1 VEGPTLADQ
10 IARGPIPLERALSI
24 ARQVAEAL
32 EAAHEQGIVHRDL
45 KPANVKL
52 RRDGVVKVLD
62 FGLARPALLSPKEA
76 PGTNPA
82 SSELTSPAMTAMGM
96 MIGTPAYMSPEQV
109 KGRPVDR
116 RADIWAFGAVLFEML
131 SGRLAFHGED
141 VPETLASVLQQEPH
155 WSAIPGSTPAPVRN
169 LIARCLERDPR
180 QRLRDIGE
188 ARILIEDPSRSLLA
202 RNHAPRRLSRR
213 RAFATAAALA
223 GVAALAAGTAR
234 YFSEKPPPSSVGR
247 FIVTTAPDQ
256 LLNYPLAGYML
267 ALSPDGRNLVYVA
280 NDMLYLRR
288 LSDFQARPIA
298 GTQDLQSITD
308 PVFSPDGKWI
318 AFYALGDQTIKRISV
333 MGGAAVTICKAGMLY
348 GIQWADDAIYFGQ
361 AHKGVMRVLAEGGA
375 PEEVIRVNASEQAH
389 GPHLLPDGHHMLVTI
404 AHDDTVNRWNN
415 AKIVLFSLSTGE
427 RRDLLEGGS
436 DARYIPTGHLIYAH
450 RATLFA
456 IPFDLRS
463 MKTTGSP
470 TAVLEGVARS
480 AGGRTGV
487 VQLSASQNGS
497 IAYLSRPDD
506 PNALFFMG
514 FSDRSG
520 KVERLNLPVGHFTS
534 PRISPDGKRI
544 AFAASAV
551 SSESGD
557 DPTVIWLYD
566 VEGHNAL
573 RRLTYEGNNRFPIW
587 TPDSSRVVFQS
598 NRDGDRAIFW
608 QRPDGSGAERL
619 THPEKGTSHIPESW
633 SRTDDVLLFSVD
645 NGLDFTLWAL
655 SRKTGKSLPVGG
667 IRSIYPIDA
676 RFSPDG
682 KWIAYAS
689 AEKAGKTTI
698 YVQPFPATGAKY
710 QLFVKKESNDTPHK
724 PVWSNDGSELFYV
737 PRFPVLETVKV
748 TTRPEFAFG
757 AASQIPRL
765 FITAAPNQRSA
776 FDVTPD
782 GRFLGMFNVNGPQM
796 GQIGPPR
803 EIAVVLDWFDEL
815 RTKVH

>member
-1 VEGPTLADQ
+1 
-10 IARGPIPLERALSI
+10 LETALSI
-24 ARQVAEAL
+24 ARQIAEAL

-45 KPANVKL
+45 KPGNVKL
-52 RRDGVVKVLD
+52 RPDGVVKVLD
-62 FGLARPALLSPKEA
+62 FGLAKPALPSPDRAQRTDDALPEI
-76 PGTNPA
+76 
-82 SSELTSPAMTAMGM
+82 TSPALTGMGV

-116 RADIWAFGAVLFEML
+116 RADIWAFGAVLYEML

-141 VPETLASVLQQEPH
+141 VPETLAAVLQQEPD
-155 WSAIPGSTPAPVRN
+155 WSAIPGSTPVPVRN

-188 ARILIEDPSRSLLA
+188 ARILVDNPSGFLLA
-202 RNHAPRRLSRR
+202 QNHAPLRLSRR
-213 RAFATAAALA
+213 RAFATAAALV

-234 YFSEKPPPSSVGR
+234 YFSEKPSPSSVRR
-247 FIVTTAPDQ
+247 FILTTAPDQ
-256 LLNYPLAGYML
+256 LLNFPMSGYVL

-280 NDMLYLRR
+280 NDRLYLRP

-298 GTQDLQSITD
+298 GTQDYASITD

-318 AFYALGDQTIKRISV
+318 AFYARGDQTIKRISV
-333 MGGAAVTICKAGMLY
+333 TGGAAVTICKAGMLY
-348 GIQWADDAIYFGQ
+348 GIQWTDDTIYFGQ
-361 AHKGVMRVLAEGGA
+361 AHKGVMRVSAGGGA
-375 PEEVIRVNASEQAH
+375 PEEIIRVNAGEQAH

-404 AHDDTVNRWNN
+404 ARDNTVNRWNN

-427 RRDLLEGGS
+427 RRDLVEGGS

-450 RATLFA
+450 RATLYA
-456 IPFDLRS
+456 IPFDLSS
-463 MKTTGSP
+463 MKTTGSQ
-470 TAVLEGVARS
+470 TAVIEGVARS

-487 VQLSASQNGS
+487 VQLSASHNGS
-497 IAYLSRPDD
+497 IAYISRPDD

-514 FSDRSG
+514 FADRSG
-520 KVERLNLPVGHFTS
+520 KVERLNIPIGGFKS

-557 DPTVIWLYD
+557 DPAVIWLYD
-566 VEGHNAL
+566 LVGNKPM

-598 NRDGDRAIFW
+598 DRDGDRAVFW
-608 QRPDGSGAERL
+608 QRADGSGTAERL
-619 THPEKGTSHIPESW
+619 TRPEKGTSHIPESW
-633 SRTDDVLLFSVD
+633 SRTDDVLLYSVD
-645 NGLDFTLWAL
+645 NGLDFTLRSI
-655 SRKTGKSLPVGG
+655 SRKTGKSMPFGG
-667 IRSIYPIDA
+667 VRSIYPTDA

-689 AEKAGKTTI
+689 AESAGPTTI
-698 YVQPFPATGAKY
+698 YVQPFPATGEKY
-710 QLFVKKESNDTPHK
+710 QLFVKGINDTPHK
-724 PVWSNDGSELFYV
+724 PVWSTEGNELFYI
-737 PRFPVLETVKV
+737 PRFGGLETVRV
-748 TTRPEFAFG
+748 TTHPEFAFG
-757 AASQIPRL
+757 AASQIPRS

-782 GRFLGMFNVNGPQM
+782 GRFLGQFPVNGS
-796 GQIGPPR
+796 GQLNPPR
-803 EIAVVLDWFDEL
+803 EIAIVLDWFEEL
-815 RTKVH
+815 RAKVP